1 MADKTVLTRYL
12 ALDQGTR
19 VQALYIWIDGTGE
32 GLRSKTKTLDSVPS
46 SVADLPVWNYDGSST
61 YQAQGSNSDTYLH
74 PVKIYPD
81 PFRGGDN
88 IMVMCD
94 TYKYNKEPTDTNH
107 RKSCLE
113 VMEKTKKE
121 HPWFGIEQEYT
132 LLDTDGYPYGW
143 PKNGF
148 PGPQGPYYCGV
159 GAGKVYGRD
168 IVEAH
173 YRCCLYAGIRISGTN
188 AEVMPAQWEFQVGPT
203 EGIDMGDDL
212 WVARYLLQRV
222 AEEFGVVVSF
232 DPKPMVGDWNG
243 AGAHTN
249 FSTEAMRKKGGMK
262 AIEDAIEKMSKQQE
276 RHIKAYDPK
285 EGKDNERRLTGA
297 HETSSIHDFSAGV
310 ANRGCSIRIPREVA
324 EQGYGYLEDRRPSSN
339 CDPYKVTEVIMQTVC
354 LD

>member
-1 MADKTVLTRYL
+1 M
-12 ALDQGTR
+12 
-19 VQALYIWIDGTGE
+19 
-32 GLRSKTKTLDSVPS
+32 
-46 SVADLPVWNYDGSST
+46 
-61 YQAQGSNSDTYLH
+61 
-74 PVKIYPD
+74 KIYPD
-81 PFRGGDN
+81 PFRGGNN

-107 RKSCLE
+107 RKACLE
-113 VMEKTKKE
+113 VMQKAKEE

-132 LLDTDGYPYGW
+132 LLDNDGHPYGW

-212 WVARYLLQRV
+212 WVARYLLHRV
-222 AEEFGVVVSF
+222 AEDFGVVVSL

-249 FSTEAMRKKGGMK
+249 FSTVSMRKKGGMK
-262 AIEDAIEKMSKQQE
+262 AIEDAIERMGKHQE

-285 EGKDNERRLTGA
+285 EGK
-297 HETSSIHDFSAGV
+297 V
-310 ANRGCSIRIPREVA
+310 
-324 EQGYGYLEDRRPSSN
+324 GY
-339 CDPYKVTEVIMQTVC
+339 QT
-354 LD
+354 DEKYPG